1 MHKYFILLLVILI
14 ILIIIFTVIVYN
26 ELVTLRNEVTS
37 SWKDLTKLIDEYMKL
52 SGNDIDEYNKLIAVE
67 DIIDYFYKVD
77 SNDSKLVEIKEKI
90 KIQKR
95 VYNDYVLALDNKTML
110 FPFNLVASFFGFSK
124 WPYFRD

>member
-14 ILIIIFTVIVYN
+14 ILVIIFTVIVYN
-26 ELVTLRNEVTS
+26 ELVTLRNAVTS

-52 SGNDIDEYNKLIAVE
+52 SKNDTDEYNKLIAVE

-77 SNDSKLVEIKEKI
+77 SDDPKLAEIKEKI
-90 KIQKR
+90 KVQKR
-95 VYNDYVLALDNKTML
+95 VYNDYVLALNNKTML

>member
-26 ELVTLRNEVTS
+26 ELVTLRNAVTS

-52 SGNDIDEYNKLIAVE
+52 SGNDTDEYNKLIAVE

-77 SNDSKLVEIKEKI
+77 SNDPKLEDIKEKI
-90 KIQKR
+90 KVQKR
-95 VYNDYVLALDNKTML
+95 EYNDYVLALDNKTML
-110 FPFNLVASFFGFSK
+110 FPFNLVASSFGFSK

>member
-26 ELVTLRNEVTS
+26 ELVTLRNAVTS

-52 SGNDIDEYNKLIAVE
+52 SGNDTYEYNKLIAVE

-77 SNDSKLVEIKEKI
+77 SNDPKLEDIKEKI
-90 KIQKR
+90 KVQKR

>member
-26 ELVTLRNEVTS
+26 ELVTLRNAVTS

-52 SGNDIDEYNKLIAVE
+52 SGNDTDEYNKLIAVE

-90 KIQKR
+90 KVRDFINTSYDFCTGSHVGPDTIALFFIGKDR
-95 VYNDYVLALDNKTML
+95 ELAQ
-110 FPFNLVASFFGFSK
+110 S
-124 WPYFRD
+124 